1 VTTRPPEPPDP
12 IKDAANCIAEKYDT
26 DVFLYNSGI
35 SRPFD
40 QEIIAECSKREKRTN
55 VTLVLITEGG
65 NPDAAYRIA
74 RCFQEEYNHFT
85 CLVPGYCKSS
95 GTLIL
100 TGANELAIDDAGEL
114 GPLDVQMTK
123 KDELWETESGLTVTS
138 ALKSLRENA
147 LSSFEQF
154 FLSVKM
160 KSNDSVTFKTAAEFG
175 VKLTTGL
182 FAPIFQQIDP
192 THVGEASR
200 AQAIGLHYSLRLSMF
215 GKNISG
221 PSLKNLISEY
231 PAHGF
236 VIDRTEAEGLFD
248 KVRKPNPEELNLI
261 GALGQKAFVPLQDQQ
276 TIRTFICDEKSKEN
290 VKTEAPSDTERRAGV
305 RPIAAPARE
314 SAEREDIAGRPTAE
328 A

>member
-1 VTTRPPEPPDP
+1 MPTRNQDETDP
-12 IKDAANCIAEKYDT
+12 IKVAANAIAEKYDT
-26 DVFLYNSGI
+26 DLFLYNSPI

-40 QEIIAECSKREKRTN
+40 QEIIATCCSRKKRTN
-55 VTLVLITEGG
+55 ILLVLITEGG
-65 NPDAAYRIA
+65 NPDAAYRVA
-74 RCFQEEYNHFT
+74 RCFQSEYRYFT

-138 ALKSLRENA
+138 ALKALRENA

-182 FAPIFQQIDP
+182 YSPIFQQIDP

-236 VIDRTEAEGLFD
+236 VIDRTEAEGLFE
-248 KVRKPNPEELNLI
+248 KVREPNAEERSLI
-261 GALGQKAFVPLQDQQ
+261 AALENKAIVPLQDQQ
-276 TIRTFICDEKSKEN
+276 AIREFICDEKSNEN
-290 VKTEAPSDTERRAGV
+290 VQTEPANDTTRRAEI
-305 RPIAAPARE
+305 RPIDAPARE
-314 SAEREDIAGRPTAE
+314 GAEREDIAG
-328 A
+328 